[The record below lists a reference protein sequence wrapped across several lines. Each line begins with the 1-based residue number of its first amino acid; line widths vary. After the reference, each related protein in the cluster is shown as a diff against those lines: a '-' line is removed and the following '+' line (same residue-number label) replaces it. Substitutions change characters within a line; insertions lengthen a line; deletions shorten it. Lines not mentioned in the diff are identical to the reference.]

1 MKPGIFRRVELRFQH
16 WVVIAAVLLAAV
28 LLTVLLAVVF
38 DKGAQIAERTAQSH
52 FSEISRRTARE
63 LEERVH
69 ASSLFV
75 KALARSSPEPFVP
88 VAGKTPTSLLPVFLS
103 ALENDVATY
112 SHYFALANGDF
123 VQAIGVRGDARVVAA
138 LSAPAATYFATRVIS
153 RDASGARLEHW
164 QFLAG
169 DRRLLAER
177 SASSEYDPLGRSWY
191 QGALQSG
198 ALVLAPPYVFSSNH
212 ELGLTLAHPLPGNI
226 GVMGT
231 DISLRSLAVLLGT
244 LSVTD
249 QGAVMVLDDTQRVL
263 AFHGH
268 GLRYQGLDI
277 APLAALATLGS
288 PYLEPLRRVRDG
300 SAPSGQVRTSIE
312 DVTSER
318 FVYTDYVFEPVK
330 GQPFRVVA
338 FAPMSDFNGPTR
350 EARRDLLIAVGLIL
364 LFLLPLA
371 AWTAR
376 RMSRQLLRLTRQAD
390 QIRQLNFEGESHTFH
405 SPVLELN
412 TLAQAQSVMRGS
424 IRQRTRELRRAQE
437 KLSGLVDI
445 GLKLAREQDR
455 TALLR
460 QILFGGRDIAHC
472 QAATLFLKTPENRLR
487 FAMRTLD
494 DALPAFE
501 LPLLDPATGQPND
514 HFMSTYAALHNQ
526 AVVID
531 DVYAE
536 TRFDMTGTKRF
547 SEESGLRA
555 VSVLTVPLSPREG
568 EVIGVLQFINA
579 VDPDSA
585 AVVPFDAELV
595 GFVQALAA
603 QAAVALDNQNLLLAQ
618 KELMDALIRL
628 LAGAIDAKSPYTGGH
643 CERVPELATLLAKE
657 ACQVSEGP
665 LAAFSFKT
673 EDEWREFHIGAWLH
687 DCGKV
692 TTPEYVVDKAT
703 KLETI
708 YNRVHEVRTRF
719 EVLRRD
725 AEIEH
730 LRALAAGSPPLEA
743 GAVFEARC
751 RQLQDD
757 FAFVAESNLGG
768 EFMSAERMAR
778 VRQIGETPWLRHF
791 DDRLGLSDAELRR
804 YQTEPAAALP
814 AREQLLADQNHHIVP
829 RTEDDVLDPQYGF
842 QVKVPRHLYN
852 FGEVY
857 NLSISRGTL
866 SEEERFKI
874 NEHIIQ
880 TIVMLS
886 QLPLPKHL
894 RRVPEYA
901 GTHHETLIGTG
912 YPRRLTAE
920 QLSVPSRIMAI
931 ADIFE
936 ALTASDRPYK
946 QTKTLSESIKILWFF
961 KKDKHIDADLF
972 DLFLSSGLY
981 LRYAERFMLPSQI
994 DVVDISAYLGPVP

>member
-1 MKPGIFRRVELRFQH
+1 MKSAIFRRVELRFQH
-16 WVVIAAVLLAAV
+16 WVVIAALLLAAA
-28 LLTVLLAVVF
+28 LLAALLAVAF
-38 DKGAQIAERTAQSH
+38 DKGARIAERTAQSH
-52 FSEISRRTARE
+52 FGEISRQTARE

-75 KALARSSPEPFVP
+75 MALARSSPEPFAP
-88 VAGKTPTSLLPVFLS
+88 VAGQTPTSLLPVLLS

-123 VQAIGVRGDARVVAA
+123 VQAIGVRGDARVMTA
-138 LSAPAATYFATRVIS
+138 LRAPSQTHFATRVIG
-153 RDASGARLEHW
+153 RNASGTRMEHW
-164 QFLAG
+164 QFLAS
-169 DRRLLAER
+169 DRHLLGGR
-177 SASSEYDPLGRSWY
+177 SASTEYDPVVRPWY
-191 QGALQSG
+191 QGAMQNAGL
-198 ALVLAPPYVFSSNH
+198 ALTPPYVFASNH

-249 QGAVMVLDDTQRVL
+249 QGAVMVLDGTQRVL
-263 AFHGH
+263 AFHGRAP
-268 GLRYQGLDI
+268 RYQGLDI
-277 APLAALATLGS
+277 APLAALATVGS
-288 PYLEPLRRVRDG
+288 PYLEPLRRVREG
-300 SAPSGQVRTSIE
+300 AAPLGQVRSSIE
-312 DVTSER
+312 DVGSER

-330 GQPFRVVA
+330 AQRFRVVA

-350 EARRDLLIAVGLIL
+350 EARRDLLLAVGLIL
-364 LFLLPLA
+364 LLLLPLV

-376 RMSRQLLRLTRQAD
+376 RMSRQLVRLTRQSD
-390 QIRQLNFEGESHTFH
+390 QIRQLNFEGEAHIVH

-412 TLAQAQSVMRGS
+412 TLAQAQAVMRGS
-424 IRQRTRELRRAQE
+424 IRQRTQELKRAHE
-437 KLSGLVDI
+437 KLTGLVDT
-445 GLKLAREQDR
+445 GLNLAREQDR

-472 QAATLFLKTPENRLR
+472 QAATLFLKTPENSLR

-494 DALPAFE
+494 DDLPAFE
-501 LPLLDPATGQPND
+501 LPLFDPATGQPND
-514 HFMSTYAALHNQ
+514 HFMSTFAALHNQ

-536 TRFDMTGTKRF
+536 TRFDMSGTKRF

-555 VSVLTVPLSPREG
+555 VSMLTLPLSPRDG

-579 VDPDSA
+579 VDQDSA
-585 AVVPFDAELV
+585 QVVPFDAELV
-595 GFVQALAA
+595 GFLQALAA
-603 QAAVALDNQNLLLAQ
+603 QAAVALDNQNLLQAQ

-643 CERVPELATLLAKE
+643 CERVPELATLLAQE

-665 LAAFSFKT
+665 LAEFSFKT
-673 EDEWREFHIGAWLH
+673 EDEWREFHVGAWLH

-692 TTPEYVVDKAT
+692 TTPEFVVDKAT

-708 YNRVHEVRTRF
+708 YNRIHEIRTRF

-725 AEIEH
+725 AEIDH
-730 LRALAAGSPPLEA
+730 LRALAAGSPALDA
-743 GAVFEARC
+743 GALFEARC

-757 FAFVAESNLGG
+757 FAFLAESNLGG
-768 EFMSAERMAR
+768 EFMSPERMAR
-778 VRQIGETPWLRHF
+778 VRQIGEATWLRHF
-791 DDRLGLSDAELRR
+791 DDRLGLSGAELRR

-814 AREQLLADQNHHIVP
+814 AREHLLADQAHHIVP
-829 RTEDDVLDPQYGF
+829 RDSEDVLDPKYEFKVQ
-842 QVKVPRHLYN
+842 VPRNRYN

-874 NEHIIQ
+874 NDHIIQ

-912 YPRRLTAE
+912 YPRRLAAE

-994 DVVDISAYLGPVP
+994 DAVDIAPYLGPVP